1 MEFVAI
7 AWQAL
12 AFTFALMPAI
22 AAFAYFY
29 DCGYQRKPARLRGY
43 FSFLASLGRA
53 KREAYEET
61 ARLVFPLGPGGAVL
75 LLGWAFALI
84 VLLVGPGL
92 LFIGFVYVA
101 AIPLSILG
109 YVIGKARSKDRE
121 R

>member
-1 MEFVAI
+1 
-7 AWQAL
+7 
-12 AFTFALMPAI
+12 
-22 AAFAYFY
+22 
-29 DCGYQRKPARLRGY
+29 
-43 FSFLASLGRA
+43 
-53 KREAYEET
+53 
-61 ARLVFPLGPGGAVL
+61 
-75 LLGWAFALI
+75 